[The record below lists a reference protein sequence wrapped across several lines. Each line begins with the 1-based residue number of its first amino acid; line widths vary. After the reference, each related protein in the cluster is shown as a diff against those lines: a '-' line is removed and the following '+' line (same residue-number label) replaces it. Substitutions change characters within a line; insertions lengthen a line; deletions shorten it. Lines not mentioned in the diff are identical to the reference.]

1 MLMRLALISLWLSI
15 PFSAFADGAVKIECL
30 NAKDTGLMRADIE
43 KMGKWTP
50 LTPGQ
55 FHFLEGMYYGAPPV
69 GGHVPGDGAV
79 IATATGD
86 KGGMILWTR
95 SGNACLPMTP
105 VSGGF
110 LKVISEITTGPLL
123 NGDEM

>member
-1 MLMRLALISLWLSI
+1 MLKRLALVLIGLSV
-15 PFSAFADGAVKIECL
+15 SFAAYGDGTVKIECL
-30 NAKDTGLMRADIE
+30 SAKDTKLMREDIE
-43 KMGKWTP
+43 KMGKWAP

-95 SGNACLPMTP
+95 AGNACLPISGSH
-105 VSGGF
+105 VSHASMAARASRRDGH
-110 LKVISEITTGPLL
+110 IMSE
-123 NGDEM
+123 